1 MKNTF
6 ISLVITTNGELNG
19 EWLRGYADYLKNNYS
34 DYEMLII
41 DYGQGD
47 GDNRNKSKLLS
58 EVDKMR
64 WLKITDVC
72 SQEVAMAAGMEN
84 AIGDIIVIG
93 SEENLTE
100 EVIGLAVDECF
111 AGNDIVIG
119 CSRVY
124 KPFWYRVGSRIFRIC
139 ARKLIRYNL
148 PVNDTWFRAVS
159 RRAANAVM
167 NNSRFHLMLLMQI
180 SNCGYEC
187 CDLKYEL
194 SGKLRRY
201 PGIIASFSRAVS
213 MLVFNSTRP
222 LRVFNGL
229 GLAASG
235 LAFIFGA
242 YSVLIHLWK
251 NNVLEGWTTTILFM
265 SILFF
270 ILFLILSLFGEYLA
284 RLLEDRSDVRAYSV
298 VYERHSSVML
308 DVNRLNVSQ
317 NSESDE
323 INLVQTGRDR

>member
-119 CSRVY
+119 CSLVY

-159 RRAANAVM
+159 SRAANAVM

-194 SGKLRRY
+194 SGNLRRY

-213 MLVFNSTRP
+213 ILVFNSTRP

-270 ILFLILSLFGEYLA
+270 TLFLILSLFGEYLA
-284 RLLEDRSDVRAYSV
+284 RLLEDRVDVRAYSV